1 MGNTEIIRE
10 IEEHVDLYLAEGNSA
25 YIKYAFFNYEK
36 LQYPLEPHELRLLNR
51 IFSDHSYK
59 AMEMFEDRILKFGEG
74 ITEGHDDI
82 DFFICFEVLPLKF
95 ILGEELFKE
104 LLMHI
109 VNNERCFNIRKVF
122 VHWMRVIKNIF
133 WLRTIDWV
141 SLMRIVS
148 NYNSWLAYRIRALA
162 YTEAMNEENAQRNF
176 EKSTVL
182 LKARIAELIAATD
195 NAEQKARIAAYAE
208 RTIGENWALKTHKFF
223 IRARKEE
230 LDAHLESM
238 LANPKL
244 QEYFWAKVFKGV
256 FAVKDD
262 EYEEVVTHLQEVV
275 GSDML
280 EYFPDIKVDV
290 YDSFKFACF
299 RLRIPV
305 EKQRAMLESRGYRME
320 LINEY
325 IRHKPEDYDQFEDTD
340 DMGYEYRLGYKLLSF
355 SGSEFVRIF
364 ASDYENAMAVQLI
377 DRFTAAIKNG
387 EKLFGRELEVLS
399 LETFYGR
406 KVMAGESSIPLML
419 YAPNQR
425 ETLGVFIHVEGDLA
439 SYLST
444 VADRFNSLCL
454 WEPGLDAVRCTC
466 IVCTFSYDEPS
477 IEQIQHAPVVGIEVY
492 KLNIDMV
499 STLVHR
505 TIPLMESEE
514 HP

>member
-1 MGNTEIIRE
+1 
-10 IEEHVDLYLAEGNSA
+10 
-25 YIKYAFFNYEK
+25 
-36 LQYPLEPHELRLLNR
+36 
-51 IFSDHSYK
+51 
-59 AMEMFEDRILKFGEG
+59 
-74 ITEGHDDI
+74 
-82 DFFICFEVLPLKF
+82 
-95 ILGEELFKE
+95 
-104 LLMHI
+104 
-109 VNNERCFNIRKVF
+109 
-122 VHWMRVIKNIF
+122 
-133 WLRTIDWV
+133 
-141 SLMRIVS
+141 
-148 NYNSWLAYRIRALA
+148 
-162 YTEAMNEENAQRNF
+162 
-176 EKSTVL
+176 
-182 LKARIAELIAATD
+182 
-195 NAEQKARIAAYAE
+195 
-208 RTIGENWALKTHKFF
+208 
-223 IRARKEE
+223 
-230 LDAHLESM
+230 
-238 LANPKL
+238 
-244 QEYFWAKVFKGV
+244 
-256 FAVKDD
+256 
-262 EYEEVVTHLQEVV
+262 V